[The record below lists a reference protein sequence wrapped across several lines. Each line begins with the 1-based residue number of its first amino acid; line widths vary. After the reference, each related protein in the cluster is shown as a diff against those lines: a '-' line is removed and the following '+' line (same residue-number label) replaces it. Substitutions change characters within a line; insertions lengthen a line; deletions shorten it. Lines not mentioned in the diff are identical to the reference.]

1 WLERGAREDGDGP
14 EIRSDLH
21 VAGEVAGH
29 DDEFLR
35 VGEIRGVAVDDDP
48 EAAVYVTAAIAHID
62 RAVPDRDNPAP
73 GTHLH
78 VDAEQREHCPGVVL
92 QPGRAQR
99 RPRLG
104 RALER
109 GIPGTDAPGEVRMLD
124 QLVEDGVRSWLVSA
138 VRGLARSHRWPEQ
151 RDQPEQPRERPY
163 ARVHRTPLL
172 CHMVRGDPRCFAS
185 SPLLTPR

>member
-1 WLERGAREDGDGP
+1 PAAVVLVDRDVMHREGEPKRALERGDVRGREPHDRALWLERGAREDGDGP

-62 RAVPDRDNPAP
+62 RAVPERDNPAP

-138 VRGLARSHRWPEQ
+138 VRGLARSHRW
-151 RDQPEQPRERPY
+151 
-163 ARVHRTPLL
+163 A
-172 CHMVRGDPRCFAS
+172 
-185 SPLLTPR
+185 